1 MILTIDLS
9 NTHITMG
16 GVENGRVLFS
26 SQLATEKSRTGD
38 EYAVLMQLMLQPSLE
53 KYGKPEGGILSSVVP
68 ELTATIVHALQAV
81 TDKRP
86 LVVGPGVKT
95 GLNIRMDDP
104 SVLGSDFVVA
114 AVAAQAKYSLPVV
127 TVDMDTAMGIGV
139 SDSTGAY
146 IGGVIAPGVM
156 VSTDAL
162 SRRASLLHNV
172 MPQAPGHII
181 CTKTDESMR
190 SGIIYGTA
198 AMLDGLLMGIDEELG
213 EKATVVATGIW
224 AEAVIPHC
232 RRPDIH
238 VDKDLIHYG
247 LWLIWNK
254 NQRKK
259 TKKEGD

>member
-16 GVENGRVLFS
+16 SVKDGDVLFS
-26 SQLATEKSRTGD
+26 CQLSTVKNRTGD
-38 EYAVLMQLMLQPSLE
+38 EYAALMRLMLQPSLTE
-53 KYGKPEGGILSSVVP
+53 YGEPEGAILSSVVP

-81 TDKRP
+81 TGKRP
-86 LVVGPGVKT
+86 MVVGPGVKT

-104 SVLGSDFVVA
+104 SVLGSDFVAA
-114 AVAAQAKYSLPVV
+114 AVAAQAEYPLPVV

-139 SDSTGAY
+139 SDKTGAY

-181 CTKTDESMR
+181 CSKTDESMR

-213 EKATVVATGIW
+213 ETATVVATGIW

-238 VDKDLIHYG
+238 VDKDLIHRG
-247 LWLIWNK
+247 LWLIWTK
-254 NQRKK
+254 NQRKR
-259 TKKEGD
+259 KKEGE